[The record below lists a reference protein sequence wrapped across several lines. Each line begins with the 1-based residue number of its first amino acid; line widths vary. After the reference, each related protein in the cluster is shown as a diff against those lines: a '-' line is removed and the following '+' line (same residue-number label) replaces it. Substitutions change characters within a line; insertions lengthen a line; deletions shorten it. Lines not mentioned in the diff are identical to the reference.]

1 MSSFSGIGLVPL
13 KSVASLKL
21 VISVCVTGCRDQF
34 RFWNRN
40 RTPNNQERTGV
51 QQDI

>member
-21 VISVCVTGCRDQF
+21 VISVCVTGLQRRPVSVLESQ
-34 RFWNRN
+34 
-40 RTPNNQERTGV
+40 PHSK
-51 QQDI
+51 